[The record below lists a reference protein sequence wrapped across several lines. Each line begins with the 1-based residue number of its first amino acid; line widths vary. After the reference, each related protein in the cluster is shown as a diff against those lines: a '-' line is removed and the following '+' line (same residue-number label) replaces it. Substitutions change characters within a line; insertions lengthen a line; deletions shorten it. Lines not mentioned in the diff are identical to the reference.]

1 MDGVLILPIL
11 LLLMY
16 FMILRPQQ
24 KQRKQQQAMIST
36 LDVGDDVILES
47 GIYGTVS
54 DLDGGT
60 LFIMVADGV
69 EIKVAKSTVARM
81 ISYDDDSELN

>member
-1 MDGVLILPIL
+1 
-11 LLLMY
+11 MY

-24 KQRKQQQAMIST
+24 KQRKQQQQMLST

-54 DLDGGT
+54 DLDGAT
-60 LFIMVADGV
+60 VFIMIADGV
-69 EIKVAKSTVARM
+69 EIKVAKSNVARM
-81 ISYDDDSELN
+81 ISYDSDSELKLIYFN

>member
-1 MDGVLILPIL
+1 
-11 LLLMY
+11 MY

-24 KQRKQQQAMIST
+24 KQRKQQQQMLST

-54 DLDGGT
+54 DLDGAT
-60 LFIMVADGV
+60 VFIMIADGV
-69 EIKVAKSTVARM
+69 EIKVAKSNVARM
-81 ISYDDDSELN
+81 ISYDNDSELN

>member
-1 MDGVLILPIL
+1 
-11 LLLMY
+11 MY

-24 KQRKQQQAMIST
+24 KQRKQQQQMLST

-54 DLDGGT
+54 DLDGAT
-60 LFIMVADGV
+60 VFIMIADGV
-69 EIKVAKSTVARM
+69 EIKVAKSNVARL

>member
-1 MDGVLILPIL
+1 
-11 LLLMY
+11 MY

-24 KQRKQQQAMIST
+24 KQRKQQQQMLST

-54 DLDGGT
+54 DLDGAT
-60 LFIMVADGV
+60 VFIMIADGV
-69 EIKVAKSTVARM
+69 EIKVAKSNVARL
-81 ISYDDDSELN
+81 ISYDDDLALS

>member
-1 MDGVLILPIL
+1 
-11 LLLMY
+11 MY

-24 KQRKQQQAMIST
+24 KQRKQQQDMLST

-54 DLDGGT
+54 DLDGAT
-60 LFIMVADGV
+60 VFIMIADGV
-69 EIKVAKSTVARM
+69 EIKVAKSNVARM
-81 ISYDDDSELN
+81 ISYDNDSELS

>member
-1 MDGVLILPIL
+1 MGILFLPIL

-24 KQRKQQQAMIST
+24 KQRKQQQQMLST

-47 GIYGTVS
+47 GIYGTVT
-54 DLDGGT
+54 DLDGAT
-60 LFIMVADGV
+60 VFIMIADGV
-69 EIKVAKSTVARM
+69 EMKVAKSNVARL
-81 ISYDDDSELN
+81 ISYDDDLELS

>member
-1 MDGVLILPIL
+1 MGILFLPIL

-24 KQRKQQQAMIST
+24 KQRKHHPQMLST

-54 DLDGGT
+54 DLDGAT
-60 LFIMVADGV
+60 VFIMIADGV
-69 EIKVAKSTVARM
+69 EIKVAKSNVARL
-81 ISYDDDSELN
+81 ISYDDDLELS

>member
-1 MDGVLILPIL
+1 
-11 LLLMY
+11 MY

-24 KQRKQQQAMIST
+24 KQRKQQQQMLST

-54 DLDGGT
+54 DLDGAT
-60 LFIMVADGV
+60 VFIMIDDGV
-69 EIKVAKSTVARM
+69 EIKVAKSNVARL
-81 ISYDDDSELN
+81 ISYDDDSELS

>member
-1 MDGVLILPIL
+1 
-11 LLLMY
+11 MY

-24 KQRKQQQAMIST
+24 KQRKQQQQMLST

-54 DLDGGT
+54 DLDGAT
-60 LFIMVADGV
+60 VFIMIADGV
-69 EIKVAKSTVARM
+69 EIKVAKSNVARL
-81 ISYDDDSELN
+81 ISYDDDSELS

>member
-1 MDGVLILPIL
+1 
-11 LLLMY
+11 MY

-24 KQRKQQQAMIST
+24 KQRKQQQQMLSI

-54 DLDGGT
+54 DLDGAT
-60 LFIMVADGV
+60 VFIMIADGV
-69 EIKVAKSTVARM
+69 EIKVAKSNVARL
-81 ISYDDDSELN
+81 ISYDDDSELS

>member
-1 MDGVLILPIL
+1 
-11 LLLMY
+11 MY

-24 KQRKQQQAMIST
+24 KQRKQQQQMLST

-54 DLDGGT
+54 DLDGAT
-60 LFIMVADGV
+60 VFIMIADGV
-69 EIKVAKSTVARM
+69 EIKVAKSNVARL
-81 ISYDDDSELN
+81 ISYDVDSELS

>member
-1 MDGVLILPIL
+1 
-11 LLLMY
+11 MY

-24 KQRKQQQAMIST
+24 KQRKQQQQMLST

-54 DLDGGT
+54 DLDGAT
-60 LFIMVADGV
+60 VFIMIADGV
-69 EIKVAKSTVARM
+69 EMKVAKSNVARL
-81 ISYDDDSELN
+81 ISYDDDSELS